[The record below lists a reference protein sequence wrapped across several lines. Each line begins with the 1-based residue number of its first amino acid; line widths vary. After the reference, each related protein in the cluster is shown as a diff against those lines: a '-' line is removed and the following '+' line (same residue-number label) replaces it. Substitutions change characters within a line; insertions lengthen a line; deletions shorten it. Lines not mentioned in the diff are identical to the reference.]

1 MFRKPVEGED
11 ISDSGSL
18 QDVAFVETVLFNG
31 WANVPAFNAVIGSSV
46 ALVKVLTNDNLGAR
60 WSYRSA
66 IEFKAS
72 VEAGVCR

>member
-31 WANVPAFNAVIGSSV
+31 WASVPDFNALGVPDA
-46 ALVKVLTNDNLGAR
+46 ALVDGLMNDNLGAR
-60 WSYRSA
+60 WS
-66 IEFKAS
+66 
-72 VEAGVCR
+72 